1 MGVSFSRGEQCALY
15 NFLEQGT
22 SDTFLKT
29 DRAGFIVHASPAFV
43 QFGWSLQQLL
53 IGPHLADMAHSGQ
66 REAIRSAHRTA
77 LMGFERQDW
86 IEFRAASGEQRG
98 KWFEIQLRCLRDDR
112 NRITGTLGMVRSI
125 EDRKTL
131 EDRLFA
137 AEMTCP
143 LTGLTNRKAFAA
155 MLGHLLAEQVPGS
168 LAIFSVDYLKA
179 INLRHGPS
187 AGDEV
192 LVVFAEFLRT
202 MMRSQD
208 IVSRFGDQSLAVLLP
223 GTDEFEAEE
232 VCQAAIAT
240 LARIGTAVPAGIPIT
255 TSAGVG
261 PIGGS
266 LDETI
271 RKAELALV
279 HARAKGRSRLERAPR
294 EADRQ
299 FSRAA

>member
-1 MGVSFSRGEQCALY
+1 MGVRFSRGEQCALY
-15 NFLEQGT
+15 NLLEQGT
-22 SDTFLKT
+22 SDIFLKT
-29 DRAGFIVHASPAFV
+29 DRMGFIVQASPAFV
-43 QFGWSLQQLL
+43 RFGWALQQLL
-53 IGPHLADMAHSGQ
+53 IGPHLADMVDPAQ
-66 REAIRSAHRTA
+66 REAVRSAHRMA
-77 LMGFERQDW
+77 LMGFDREDW

-98 KWFEIQLRCLRDDR
+98 KWFEIQMRCLRGDG
-112 NRITGTLGMVRSI
+112 NRITGVLGVVRSI
-125 EDRKTL
+125 EDRKAL
-131 EDRLFA
+131 EDKLFA

-143 LTGLTNRKAFAA
+143 LTGLTNRKAFTA
-155 MLGHLLAEQVPGS
+155 MLGHLVTEQVPGS
-168 LAIFSVDYLKA
+168 LAIFSLDYLKA

-187 AGDEV
+187 AGDQV
-192 LVVFAEFLRT
+192 LVVFAEFLCT

-232 VCQAAIAT
+232 ICQAAIET

-255 TSAGVG
+255 ASGGIG

-294 EADRQ
+294 EAARQ